1 MSNTKK
7 QLNCE
12 TSPNLDNIRMFWAFS
27 QKQFNEGIKRINLQE
42 GEKVIR
48 IDGGGFIAKND
59 YQKFKNIMGDFNKKL
74 LEDNPQDVYNYEYRN
89 CECGYIYDDFE
100 AIRRVIE
107 TFGADIARGIKRK
120 NDCISIDDIVKAVE
134 RGHNV

>member
-1 MSNTKK
+1 
-7 QLNCE
+7 
-12 TSPNLDNIRMFWAFS
+12 MFWAFS